1 MENGASIYQL
11 IAVRILQ
18 KLDNAGKL
26 DDFYDFFNSDG
37 NVLDENGKTV
47 DVTTS
52 DFQKAVEK
60 ELINRVQTLDIENE
74 AKQEVVMVI
83 KEMIRII
90 ILESLIAKAMRDI
103 KGVGTNEK

>member
-26 DDFYDFFNSDG
+26 DDFYDFFNS

-60 ELINRVQTLDIENE
+60 ELINRVQMLDIENG
-74 AKQEVVMVI
+74 AKQEVVMVV

-90 ILESLIAKAMRDI
+90 TLESLTAKAMCDI
-103 KGVGTNEK
+103 KGADTNEK